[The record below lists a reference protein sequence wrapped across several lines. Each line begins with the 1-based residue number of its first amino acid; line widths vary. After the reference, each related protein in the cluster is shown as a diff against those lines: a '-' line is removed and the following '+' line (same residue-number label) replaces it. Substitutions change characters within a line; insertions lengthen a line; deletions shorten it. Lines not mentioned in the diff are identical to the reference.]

1 MKKTSVVLSA
11 FLLLIYCA
19 SSVYAQKLPSQMRLS
34 DDGRRIICGDQ
45 ALTGLYD
52 SAIVRSV
59 YLDFPQT
66 NYWTLLTNNYASKT
80 DLPAT
85 MTVDGVLYDSV
96 GVRFKG
102 QTSYSMVTTQKKSFN
117 ISVDYAREDQTLM
130 GYQTLNLNN
139 WFGDPSAMR
148 EVFFQHQIRR
158 HIPAA
163 KSNFVNL
170 YINGQNWGL
179 YPNIQQLNK
188 DFLEEW
194 FFSNDGANWR
204 ADTDTPTGGPGPG
217 GGPSWGDG
225 TAALNNLGTDTTQYK
240 KYYTLKSSDI
250 DNPWNHLAAGCQ
262 ALNLTSMADLP
273 NVLPN
278 YFDIDRTLW
287 HLASEIAFADDDS
300 YVYKGKMDY
309 YVYYEPETGR
319 LTPLEYDGNSVLGGM
334 NINWGAFYNETKVNY
349 PLLNRILA
357 VPMWRQR
364 YLAHLRTIIEEE
376 LNPATCNAILDN
388 YRTMITPFIQAD
400 PKKLYTY
407 TQFNSDVESLK
418 TRINTRRTNLLNNAE
433 VKQVAPTIASAEY
446 RNAAG
451 QAWEK
456 PFAGETTTVTA
467 QVSSPDGIF
476 GVNLFY
482 STQLTGNFT
491 PVKMEDDGL
500 HSDGAAGDGVYG
512 ATIPGQIAGTFV
524 RFYIE
529 AVANTTARSA
539 AYLPVGAEHDVFIY
553 QVQAQAVANATVA
566 INEVM
571 ASNSMTIQD
580 PEGDYEDWIEL
591 FNMTSSPVDLSG
603 YYLTDNPANLP
614 KYQIPAGV
622 SIPANGYLIFWA
634 DEDGTDGP
642 THCNFKLSASGELV
656 YLLDPALNMVDSVT
670 FGQQQTDMGYARVP
684 NGTGPFVIQAATP
697 GDNNILV
704 GTDEAGFES
713 VGLFLQP
720 NPTTGT
726 FTIRLDRTLDGQPIQ
741 ISDMT
746 GRLLYNQEPY
756 NLTTDISGNNWP
768 TGMYIVRYAGETQ
781 RLVVNR

>member
-1 MKKTSVVLSA
+1 MKKTPVVLSS

-19 SSVYAQKLPSQMRLS
+19 SAIYAQKLPSQMRLS
-34 DDGRRIICGDQ
+34 DDGRRIISGDQ

-52 SAIVRSV
+52 SAIVRSI
-59 YLDFPQT
+59 YLDFPQP

-250 DNPWNHLAAGCQ
+250 DNPWSHLVAGCQ
-262 ALNLTSMADLP
+262 ALNLTAMADLP

-300 YVYKGKMDY
+300 YIYKGKMDY

-376 LNPATCNAILDN
+376 LNPTTCNAILDN
-388 YRTMITPFIQAD
+388 YRTMIAPYVQAD

-512 ATIPGQIAGTFV
+512 AAIPGQIAGTFV

-539 AYLPVGAEHDVFIY
+539 AYLPVGAEHDVFVY
-553 QVQAQAVANATVA
+553 QVQAQTVANATVA
-566 INEVM
+566 INEIM
-571 ASNSMTIQD
+571 ASNSTTIQD
-580 PEGDYEDWIEL
+580 PEGDFEDWIEL
-591 FNMTSSPVDLSG
+591 HNLTNNPVDLSG

-614 KYQIPAGV
+614 KYLIPAGV
-622 SIPANGYLIFWA
+622 TIPANGYLIFWA

-656 YLLDPALNMVDSVT
+656 YLLDPNLNLVDSVT

-697 GDNNILV
+697 GYNNILV
-704 GTDEAGFES
+704 GTDEADFES
-713 VGLFLQP
+713 VGLFLLP
-720 NPTTGT
+720 NPTAGT

-746 GRLLYNQEPY
+746 GRLLYNQEPN

-768 TGMYIVRYAGETQ
+768 AGMYIVRYAGETR
-781 RLVVNR
+781 RLVVHR